1 MGKEAFFVMP
11 KRRRSQG
18 KVRGRRSG
26 RAFAV
31 RPYLERAQSFSLEDL
46 AELREQA
53 VKEARER
60 PLLTLALAFVAGV
73 IFGISMSRR

>member
-1 MGKEAFFVMP
+1 M
-11 KRRRSQG
+11 
-18 KVRGRRSG
+18 
-26 RAFAV
+26 